1 MRKGNAMKVF
11 VAGASGRVGQEVVMR
26 LAARG
31 YEVLAAS
38 RSAESRQWPAGVVGR
53 NLDFHADVETL
64 SEQVR
69 GSYAVVFTAGSRG
82 KDLLQTDAFGAVKLM
97 KAAAAV
103 GANRFIMLSS
113 LFSLQPEKWEYEE
126 SLKRITDYNIAKFFA
141 DEWLTRLSGLDWTL
155 VRPSVLKDEPGTGRI
170 ELYPEHDGSI
180 PIPDVA
186 EVLVSTLEMPSTVG
200 QVLDMCRGSEPIAEA
215 LSLPRQVGEEG
226 SPES

>member
-1 MRKGNAMKVF
+1 MKVF

-69 GSYAVVFTAGSRG
+69 GSDAVVFTASSRG

-113 LFSLQPEKWEYEE
+113 LLAAAREMGVRGVAEAHHRLQHRQV
-126 SLKRITDYNIAKFFA
+126 LRRRVA
-141 DEWLTRLSGLDWTL
+141 DSTLRPGLD
-155 VRPSVLKDEPGTGRI
+155 PGAAERI
-170 ELYPEHDGSI
+170 EGRARNGTHR
-180 PIPDVA
+180 V
-186 EVLVSTLEMPSTVG
+186 V
-200 QVLDMCRGSEPIAEA
+200 
-215 LSLPRQVGEEG
+215 PRTRRKH
-226 SPES
+226 PHPRRR